1 MFPREAAMMSLFNA
15 VSFVV
20 TRAEGQYTART
31 LEENSDVINA
41 CVDPVPYIP
50 TLHKDIFANYFP
62 APGNDKVLYGVY
74 NRSGKAV
81 KAEVLEVD
89 DIPGFH
95 YVELWA
101 DKEVTMHKV
110 NGKVRL
116 TVELDADTAGNIV
129 RLPELLKAEIRS
141 DGMIHITIGSK
152 DKKYDACEVKI
163 AYDEDKFDDCKK
175 YKIELTDVEKRN
187 PFLIHSKLGA
197 VYANKL
203 YGIDDEE
210 VISAIRFHTT
220 GKPDMTLLEKIIFIA
235 DYIEP
240 GRDKAPNL
248 KEIRQMAFI
257 DIDEAMYMILKD
269 TLDYLDKGEGEKDEL
284 TKDTFLFYKEIHDKK
299 ENN

>member
-1 MFPREAAMMSLFNA
+1 M
-15 VSFVV
+15 
-20 TRAEGQYTART
+20 
-31 LEENSDVINA
+31 
-41 CVDPVPYIP
+41 
-50 TLHKDIFANYFP
+50 
-62 APGNDKVLYGVY
+62 
-74 NRSGKAV
+74 
-81 KAEVLEVD
+81 
-89 DIPGFH
+89 
-95 YVELWA
+95 
-101 DKEVTMHKV
+101 
-110 NGKVRL
+110 
-116 TVELDADTAGNIV
+116 
-129 RLPELLKAEIRS
+129 
-141 DGMIHITIGSK
+141 
-152 DKKYDACEVKI
+152 
-163 AYDEDKFDDCKK
+163 
-175 YKIELTDVEKRN
+175 EKRN
-187 PFLIHSKLGA
+187 PFLVHSKLGA

>member
-1 MFPREAAMMSLFNA
+1 MSDRDYYKKLRKKVKDVMTKARYEHTLGVEFTAASLA
-15 VSFVV
+15 M
-20 TRAEGQYTART
+20 R
-31 LEENSDVINA
+31 
-41 CVDPVPYIP
+41 
-50 TLHKDIFANYFP
+50 
-62 APGNDKVLYGVY
+62 YGV
-74 NRSGKAV
+74 
-81 KAEVLEVD
+81 
-89 DIPGFH
+89 DI
-95 YVELWA
+95 
-101 DKEVTMHKV
+101 D
-110 NGKVRL
+110 
-116 TVELDADTAGNIV
+116 
-129 RLPELLKAEIRS
+129 KAEIAGLLH
-141 DGMIHITIGSK
+141 DCAKCI
-152 DKKYDACEVKI
+152 D
-163 AYDEDKFDDCKK
+163 DEDKFDDCKK

-187 PFLIHSKLGA
+187 PFLVHSKLGA

-257 DIDEAMYMILKD
+257 DIDEAMYIILKD

>member
-1 MFPREAAMMSLFNA
+1 MSDRDYYKKLRKKVKDVMTKARYEHTLGVEFKAASLA
-15 VSFVV
+15 M
-20 TRAEGQYTART
+20 R
-31 LEENSDVINA
+31 
-41 CVDPVPYIP
+41 
-50 TLHKDIFANYFP
+50 
-62 APGNDKVLYGVY
+62 YGV
-74 NRSGKAV
+74 
-81 KAEVLEVD
+81 
-89 DIPGFH
+89 DI
-95 YVELWA
+95 
-101 DKEVTMHKV
+101 D
-110 NGKVRL
+110 
-116 TVELDADTAGNIV
+116 
-129 RLPELLKAEIRS
+129 KAEIAGLLH
-141 DGMIHITIGSK
+141 DCAKCI
-152 DKKYDACEVKI
+152 D
-163 AYDEDKFDDCKK
+163 DEDKFDDCKK

>member
-1 MFPREAAMMSLFNA
+1 MSDRDYYKKLRKKVKDVMTKARYEHTLGVEFTAASLA
-15 VSFVV
+15 M
-20 TRAEGQYTART
+20 R
-31 LEENSDVINA
+31 
-41 CVDPVPYIP
+41 
-50 TLHKDIFANYFP
+50 
-62 APGNDKVLYGVY
+62 YGV
-74 NRSGKAV
+74 
-81 KAEVLEVD
+81 
-89 DIPGFH
+89 DI
-95 YVELWA
+95 
-101 DKEVTMHKV
+101 D
-110 NGKVRL
+110 
-116 TVELDADTAGNIV
+116 
-129 RLPELLKAEIRS
+129 KAEIAGLLH
-141 DGMIHITIGSK
+141 DCAKCI
-152 DKKYDACEVKI
+152 D
-163 AYDEDKFDDCKK
+163 DEDKFDDCKK

-257 DIDEAMYMILKD
+257 DIDEAMYLILKD

>member
-1 MFPREAAMMSLFNA
+1 MSDRDYYKKLRKKVKDVMTKARYEHTLGVEFTAASLA
-15 VSFVV
+15 M
-20 TRAEGQYTART
+20 R
-31 LEENSDVINA
+31 
-41 CVDPVPYIP
+41 
-50 TLHKDIFANYFP
+50 
-62 APGNDKVLYGVY
+62 YGV
-74 NRSGKAV
+74 
-81 KAEVLEVD
+81 
-89 DIPGFH
+89 DI
-95 YVELWA
+95 
-101 DKEVTMHKV
+101 D
-110 NGKVRL
+110 
-116 TVELDADTAGNIV
+116 
-129 RLPELLKAEIRS
+129 KAEIAGLLH
-141 DGMIHITIGSK
+141 DCAKCI
-152 DKKYDACEVKI
+152 D
-163 AYDEDKFDDCKK
+163 DEDKFDDCKK

-187 PFLIHSKLGA
+187 PFLVHSKLGA

>member
-1 MFPREAAMMSLFNA
+1 MSDRDYYKKLRKKVKDVMTKARYEHTLGVEFTAASLA
-15 VSFVV
+15 M
-20 TRAEGQYTART
+20 R
-31 LEENSDVINA
+31 
-41 CVDPVPYIP
+41 
-50 TLHKDIFANYFP
+50 
-62 APGNDKVLYGVY
+62 YGV
-74 NRSGKAV
+74 
-81 KAEVLEVD
+81 
-89 DIPGFH
+89 DI
-95 YVELWA
+95 
-101 DKEVTMHKV
+101 D
-110 NGKVRL
+110 
-116 TVELDADTAGNIV
+116 
-129 RLPELLKAEIRS
+129 KAEIAGLLH
-141 DGMIHITIGSK
+141 DCAKCI
-152 DKKYDACEVKI
+152 D
-163 AYDEDKFDDCKK
+163 DEDKFDDCKK

-284 TKDTFLFYKEIHDKK
+284 TKETFLFYKEIHDKK

>member
-1 MFPREAAMMSLFNA
+1 MSDRDYYKKLRKKVKDVMTKARYEHTLGVEFTAASLA
-15 VSFVV
+15 M
-20 TRAEGQYTART
+20 R
-31 LEENSDVINA
+31 
-41 CVDPVPYIP
+41 
-50 TLHKDIFANYFP
+50 
-62 APGNDKVLYGVY
+62 YGV
-74 NRSGKAV
+74 
-81 KAEVLEVD
+81 
-89 DIPGFH
+89 DI
-95 YVELWA
+95 
-101 DKEVTMHKV
+101 D
-110 NGKVRL
+110 
-116 TVELDADTAGNIV
+116 
-129 RLPELLKAEIRS
+129 KAEIAGLLH
-141 DGMIHITIGSK
+141 DCAKCI
-152 DKKYDACEVKI
+152 D
-163 AYDEDKFDDCKK
+163 DEDKFDDCKK

-299 ENN
+299 ENI

>member
-1 MFPREAAMMSLFNA
+1 MSDRDYYKKLRKKVKDVMTKARYEHTLGVEFTAASLA
-15 VSFVV
+15 M
-20 TRAEGQYTART
+20 R
-31 LEENSDVINA
+31 
-41 CVDPVPYIP
+41 
-50 TLHKDIFANYFP
+50 
-62 APGNDKVLYGVY
+62 YGV
-74 NRSGKAV
+74 
-81 KAEVLEVD
+81 
-89 DIPGFH
+89 DI
-95 YVELWA
+95 
-101 DKEVTMHKV
+101 D
-110 NGKVRL
+110 
-116 TVELDADTAGNIV
+116 
-129 RLPELLKAEIRS
+129 KAEIAGLLH
-141 DGMIHITIGSK
+141 DCAKCI
-152 DKKYDACEVKI
+152 D
-163 AYDEDKFDDCKK
+163 DEDKFDDCKK

-284 TKDTFLFYKEIHDKK
+284 TKDTFLFYKEFHDKK